1 MRLLQFGLIL
11 ALASGFAAII
21 IYINGLANICTYG
34 SISDLCL
41 TWDACVCVCVWM
53 NMYLYLLLIWSIDE
67 KSLLSDEDLGALES
81 LQSGFQKCVVSFYL
95 YI

>member
-1 MRLLQFGLIL
+1 MYVWFHIWFMPYLR
-11 ALASGFAAII
+11 
-21 IYINGLANICTYG
+21 CM
-34 SISDLCL
+34 
-41 TWDACVCVCVWM
+41 CVCVWM